1 MKSVGIIGYGSF
13 GAFLVR
19 KLSDRLSVKVHDPYA
34 DIPKSLGCSLAEVST
49 CDYLVLAIPVSAYTD
64 TLGKIKGLVSP
75 DTVIVDISSVKS
87 VPVSLLS
94 MYLPKQKKVIMHPLF
109 GPQSAEESFDGHVVV
124 MCPGVSDDESYAGVK
139 DFVESLDLKVIE
151 KTPEE
156 HDKEMALA
164 QGLTFFL
171 ARALL
176 RSQVHDV
183 ELRTPSFKKLLD
195 LAELESHHSEDLFK
209 TIQLSNP
216 YTAEIRSQFIRVVE
230 NLNKELL

>member
-19 KLSDRLSVKVHDPYA
+19 KLSGKVGVKVHDPYA
-34 DIPKSLGCSLAEVST
+34 DVPQGLSCSIEAISKCEYV
-49 CDYLVLAIPVSAYTD
+49 VLAIPVSAYKE
-64 TLGKIKGLVSP
+64 TLNKIKLLITSE
-75 DTVIVDISSVKS
+75 TVLVDISSVKS
-87 VPVSLLS
+87 VPVSLLKEF
-94 MYLPKQKKVIMHPLF
+94 LPKQKRVIMHPLF

-124 MCPGVSDDESYAGVK
+124 MCPSESDKESYDSVREY
-139 DFVESLDLKVIE
+139 VESLGLKVVE

-183 ELRTPSFKKLLD
+183 ELITPSFKKLLD

-209 TIQLSNP
+209 TIQLNNP
-216 YTAEIRSQFIRVVE
+216 YTAEMRSQFIQVID